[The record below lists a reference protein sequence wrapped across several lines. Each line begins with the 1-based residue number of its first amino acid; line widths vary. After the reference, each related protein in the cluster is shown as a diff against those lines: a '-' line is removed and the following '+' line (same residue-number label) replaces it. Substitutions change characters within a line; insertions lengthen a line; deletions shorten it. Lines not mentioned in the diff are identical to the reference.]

1 MTTIFEGYKKESFN
15 LIFAIFSQ
23 LYCSTK
29 LYRIMTDRIN
39 NYNTN
44 IDTGLKVVK
53 VDAKRIFKIF
63 YLPYLLS
70 DLNEMFS

>member
-1 MTTIFEGYKKESFN
+1 MTE
-15 LIFAIFSQ
+15 
-23 LYCSTK
+23 
-29 LYRIMTDRIN
+29 RIN

-63 YLPYLLS
+63 YLTYLLS

>member
-1 MTTIFEGYKKESFN
+1 MTG
-15 LIFAIFSQ
+15 
-23 LYCSTK
+23 
-29 LYRIMTDRIN
+29 RIN

-63 YLPYLLS
+63 YLPILMKCLVKVDNRIFVS
-70 DLNEMFS
+70 

>member
-1 MTTIFEGYKKESFN
+1 MTE
-15 LIFAIFSQ
+15 
-23 LYCSTK
+23 
-29 LYRIMTDRIN
+29 RIN